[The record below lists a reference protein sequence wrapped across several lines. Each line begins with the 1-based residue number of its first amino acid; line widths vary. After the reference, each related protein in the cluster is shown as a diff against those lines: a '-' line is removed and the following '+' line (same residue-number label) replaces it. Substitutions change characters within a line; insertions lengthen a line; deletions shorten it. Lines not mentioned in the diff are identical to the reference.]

1 MYNVVLK
8 MNNTLFGKGKEKILE
23 CFYRN
28 RNKELYFSEILRETK
43 LTQNTTLKHLAN
55 LQKLGLIISTKK
67 IGNTFYKINSKNQL
81 IFSIFSY
88 FDYKKINEL
97 PFERRKAI
105 SDFLDKIKVK
115 PLIATIFGSTAKGTF
130 GKESDIDILLIYN
143 KKELK
148 EFNDWAIVSAY
159 YSIYH
164 ASLALCA
171 LKGYSTKDHLATLL
185 ILIKEFYKKQLD
197 KEEIEM
203 VSKTTIEKGEVLYY
217 IEAKSKRTKASYS
230 TKILFDEKEAEILQK
245 KAIGF
250 VNKVKEIIDSNF

>member
-1 MYNVVLK
+1 MAKEIWEIWIENEKRRQKDFEKYLK
-8 MNNTLFGKGKEKILE
+8 
-23 CFYRN
+23 
-28 RNKELYFSEILRETK
+28 S
-43 LTQNTTLKHLAN
+43 
-55 LQKLGLIISTKK
+55 KK
-67 IGNTFYKINSKNQL
+67 IKP
-81 IFSIFSY
+81 
-88 FDYKKINEL
+88 EL
-97 PFERRKAI
+97 
-105 SDFLDKIKVK
+105 
-115 PLIATIFGSTAKGTF
+115 
-130 GKESDIDILLIYN
+130 
-143 KKELK
+143 ELK